1 MKKRPQSRGDVP
13 WSKRQEIPDPQV
25 LDAADQYEKA
35 CKLLAEQPAGSG
47 VLLPLMNTT
56 AMAVELDLKG
66 LSAEL
71 IHIEGELMPEVSRVY
86 AAPAITSRQ
95 GHGLVVLLNVM
106 PPDVRR
112 SLINAFDAEIRARW
126 NKDLQS
132 VFAELEGAFLAT
144 RYPFEHGIDITR
156 YNLDH
161 LMGLADFLGR
171 FARSV
176 QPTGRIEWKWSG
188 ITKALCLTGESA
200 YEASDNS
207 YHPWR

>member
-25 LDAADQYEKA
+25 LDAADQYEEA
-35 CKLLAEQPAGSG
+35 RKLLAEQPPGSG
-47 VLLPLMNTT
+47 VLLPLMNTA
-56 AMAVELDLKG
+56 AMAVELYLKC

-71 IHIEGELMPEVSRVY
+71 IHVEDEQMPEVSRVY
-86 AAPAITSRQ
+86 AAPAITSGP
-95 GHGLVVLLNVM
+95 GHGLVALLNAM
-106 PPDVRR
+106 PPDVRH
-112 SLINAFDAEIRARW
+112 SLINAFDAELRTRW

-132 VFAELEGAFLAT
+132 VLAELEGAFLAT

-156 YNLDH
+156 YNLEH

-176 QPTGRIEWKWSG
+176 PTMDCIEWK
-188 ITKALCLTGESA
+188 
-200 YEASDNS
+200 
-207 YHPWR
+207 

>member
-25 LDAADQYEKA
+25 LDAADQYEEA
-35 CKLLAEQPAGSG
+35 RKLLAEQPPGSG
-47 VLLPLMNTT
+47 VLLPLMNTA
-56 AMAVELDLKG
+56 AMAVELYLKC

-71 IHIEGELMPEVSRVY
+71 IHVEDEQMPEVSRVY
-86 AAPAITSRQ
+86 AAPAITSGQ
-95 GHGLVVLLNVM
+95 GHGLVALLNTM

-112 SLINAFDAEIRARW
+112 SLINAFDAELRARW
-126 NKDLQS
+126 NKDLQR
-132 VFAELEGAFLAT
+132 VLAELEGVFLAT

-156 YNLDH
+156 YNLEH

-176 QPTGRIEWKWSG
+176 PPTDRIEWKRG
-188 ITKALCLTGESA
+188 A
-200 YEASDNS
+200 
-207 YHPWR
+207 